1 MELATSQG
9 GRQLIT
15 EEAVVLLMA
24 QLCSVAWELFLKAQ
38 LRYISSAFLGDVM
51 SLNYLSIKIAG
62 EILFS

>member
-24 QLCSVAWELFLKAQ
+24 QLYSVAWELLLKAQ
-38 LRYISSAFLGDVM
+38 LRYISSTFPGDVI
-51 SLNYLSIKIAG
+51 SHLIICQLK
-62 EILFS
+62 